1 MNTYTPE
8 AQHKLK
14 EYLDTHDLP
23 AGLGTEESAC
33 SIAAIN
39 LAMTGELTDDIPP
52 CMSEVLGKVII
63 ALQDAM
69 PDNMRN
75 SRRYKEWL
83 PHAAGT
89 GREREE
95 ERLAVLMDWLWDT
108 VLPKL
113 QPMADKLGFGL
124 EWAAMCRKRTAA
136 AADAARAAADYAAVA
151 AAVAARAAAYAAP
164 YAARAAARAAA
175 RDAAATYAARAA
187 ARDAAAAYAAAAAA
201 YAADAAAYAARAAAT
216 DSPTFWQ
223 DVDTIGV
230 LERMTFLGVKS

>member
-1 MNTYTPE
+1 
-8 AQHKLK
+8 
-14 EYLDTHDLP
+14 
-23 AGLGTEESAC
+23 
-33 SIAAIN
+33 
-39 LAMTGELTDDIPP
+39 MTGELTDDIPP

-124 EWAAMCRKRTAA
+124 EWAAMCRKRTVAA
-136 AADAARAAADYAAVA
+136 AVAARAAADYAAVA

-175 RDAAATYAARAA
+175 
-187 ARDAAAAYAAAAAA
+187 AAAYAAGAAAAA
-201 YAADAAAYAARAAAT
+201 YAARAAAAAT

>member
-1 MNTYTPE
+1 MQYTPE

-124 EWAAMCRKRTAA
+124 EWAAMCRKRTF
-136 AADAARAAADYAAVA
+136 A

-175 RDAAATYAARAA
+175 RDSAATYAARAA

>member
-124 EWAAMCRKRTAA
+124 EWAAMCRKRT
-136 AADAARAAADYAAVA
+136 VA

-164 YAARAAARAAA
+164 YAARAAARAAVGGCFVSGWVGGWKCFVTA
-175 RDAAATYAARAA
+175 
-187 ARDAAAAYAAAAAA
+187 
-201 YAADAAAYAARAAAT
+201 
-216 DSPTFWQ
+216 
-223 DVDTIGV
+223 G
-230 LERMTFLGVKS
+230 

>member
-1 MNTYTPE
+1 MQYTPE

-69 PDNMRN
+69 PDDMRN

-124 EWAAMCRKRTAA
+124 EWAAMCRKRT
-136 AADAARAAADYAAVA
+136 VA

>member
-124 EWAAMCRKRTAA
+124 EWAAMCRKRT
-136 AADAARAAADYAAVA
+136 VA

-164 YAARAAARAAA
+164 YAARA
-175 RDAAATYAARAA
+175 AARAA

>member
-1 MNTYTPE
+1 MQYTPE

-124 EWAAMCRKRTAA
+124 EWAAMCRKRTVAA
-136 AADAARAAADYAAVA
+136 AVAARAAADYAAVA

-164 YAARAAARAAA
+164 YAAPAAARAA
-175 RDAAATYAARAA
+175 DLTAAFAAGPPKQKRRAA
-187 ARDAAAAYAAAAAA
+187 PPARLSAAMCFPCFFSVVEL
-201 YAADAAAYAARAAAT
+201 T
-216 DSPTFWQ
+216 LNCLILPT
-223 DVDTIGV
+223 
-230 LERMTFLGVKS
+230 

>member
-69 PDNMRN
+69 PDDMRN

-124 EWAAMCRKRTAA
+124 EWAAMCRKRT
-136 AADAARAAADYAAVA
+136 VA

>member
-124 EWAAMCRKRTAA
+124 EWAAMCRKRT
-136 AADAARAAADYAAVA
+136 VA